1 MAVKGDSDGLHTI
14 FRFECIYIDFL
25 TPPVAEA
32 CFFDHFCLK
41 VDFPITQTR
50 RSPARVFFI
59 ACHRAA
65 AAFVPQN
72 LCPVDARTEDGDDC
86 RLDRQQDL
94 EQTNVLLAHNAE
106 HSSRTQQLCSQL

>member
-1 MAVKGDSDGLHTI
+1 MAVKGESDGLHTI

-32 CFFDHFCLK
+32 CFFDHLCLK

-72 LCPVDARTEDGDDC
+72 LCPVGVNRGW
-86 RLDRQQDL
+86 R
-94 EQTNVLLAHNAE
+94 
-106 HSSRTQQLCSQL
+106 